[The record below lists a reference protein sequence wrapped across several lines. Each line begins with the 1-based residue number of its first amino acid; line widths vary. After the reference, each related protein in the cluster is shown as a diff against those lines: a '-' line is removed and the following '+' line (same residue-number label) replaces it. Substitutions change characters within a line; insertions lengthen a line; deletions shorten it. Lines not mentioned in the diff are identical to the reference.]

1 MLQDDQESDL
11 FKTAK
16 RMVKTKQDIICD
28 LCMKNVDWL
37 LAVSEE
43 DKMFG

>member
-16 RMVKTKQDIICD
+16 RMVKTKQDIICE
-28 LCMKNVDWL
+28 LCMKND
-37 LAVSEE
+37 
-43 DKMFG
+43 D